1 MLGVLIEMMNNEEK
15 LYEHYCLFFSP
26 AIEKRDKAG
35 ENKSCNDDD
44 DDDLM
49 GGSHS

>member
-1 MLGVLIEMMNNEEK
+1 MMNNEEK
-15 LYEHYCLFFSP
+15 LYEHYCFFLP

-49 GGSHS
+49 AGSHS